1 MTIKEL
7 KNFIVD
13 CNDDDIITFCVSA
26 QDNPVSDYE
35 NVDLI
40 YKIQINNDD
49 VMQVCLMP
57 K

>member
-13 CNDDDIITFCVSA
+13 CDDNDIITFCINPN
-26 QDNPVSDYE
+26 DNPVADYE
-35 NVDLI
+35 EVDFI

>member
-7 KNFIVD
+7 KNFIAD
-13 CNDDDIITFCVSA
+13 CNDDDIITFCLDSR
-26 QDNPVSDYE
+26 DNPVEDYE
-35 NVDLI
+35 DVDLV
-40 YKIQINNDD
+40 YKIRINNDD